1 MAKSLNIVIGA
12 DIEKLREGFNK
23 AIQVVQSSSGKMS
36 AEVAKS
42 AKSMEERLAAIATR
56 NPTMGSVRQ
65 LTQLAME
72 ARALGPEFAQ
82 VANEIIKQAGRMKDA
97 IGDTRA
103 EVGYFASDTRR
114 LDAVLGG
121 VQGLAGGFAAIEG
134 AMALA
139 GFENKNLQATMVK
152 LQGAMA
158 LVTGLQAVQN
168 ALQQESAAV
177 QGFLALRTTVLTAA
191 QTLYTTVSAG
201 AIGTQRALNIAMAAA
216 PWALAIAAISA
227 IVISIASYS
236 DKINQVSAEQKL
248 FNDINSETQKNFTE
262 EIKSVS
268 GLLAVVKN
276 HNASMQERKNAL
288 SEIQKIY
295 PDFLANQ
302 RLDKVSSE
310 ELKIASA
317 NLTAEIYKQAKAKAA
332 FTKLQELSAQMIDY
346 ELGKQQAQLSTQA
359 EINDLY
365 LKGATPS
372 QVQGYIQS
380 QKSMGV
386 IAAKNALEIQSQI
399 DAIINMSSAQGLSIT
414 PITKTTTAIE
424 KQTTAVSKNKELFEK
439 ELQLIKDHGK
449 ATGEAERFRIDS
461 NKKLKEK
468 AAADALKS
476 KQFSGAN
483 MIAGTAVAPV
493 LIQVKI
499 DPKSYSQ
506 IVQDFDK
513 LMTDVSNA
521 IASMGEDI
529 AVAFGEAIGGAM
541 SGQQDV
547 LANFGDAILTALG
560 GFMSQVGKM
569 LIAYAISIEKLKTAF
584 ANPTEAL
591 IAGIA
596 LVAIGAAIKSSM
608 KKGPSVQAFAEGGI
622 VRGPTLGLMG
632 EYPNARSN
640 PEVIAPLDKLRGM
653 LKSGDNSSGFIAS
666 TSIQGRDLAIVLERY
681 NKDSK
686 RG

>member
-23 AIQVVQSSSGKMS
+23 AIQVVQSSGKRMS
-36 AEVAKS
+36 DDVAKS

-97 IGDTRA
+97 IGDTRG
-103 EVGYFASDTRR
+103 EVAYFASDTRR

-121 VQGLAGGFAAIEG
+121 VQAVAGAFSAVQGAA
-134 AMALA
+134 ALF
-139 GFENKNLQATMVK
+139 GDENKELQQTMMK
-152 LQGAMA
+152 LQGAIA
-158 LVTGLQAVQN
+158 LVNGVTAISTALEQQSMFMKGLSTAATRIQTYVLGQATVAARVYAAALVATGAGAIIAGLVLIYN
-168 ALQQESAAV
+168 ALQSNAEAAEAAEEAQKKYTDELESFNNRAAKFV
-177 QGFLALRTTVLTAA
+177 ERELEYRKDLAVKKAKLAGNTEGEIAKIELEHMNKRLRT
-191 QTLYTTVSAG
+191 
-201 AIGTQRALNIAMAAA
+201 LN
-216 PWALAIAAISA
+216 
-227 IVISIASYS
+227 
-236 DKINQVSAEQKL
+236 KL
-248 FNDINSETQKNFTE
+248 HDQLGDDSE
-262 EIKSVS
+262 
-268 GLLAVVKN
+268 
-276 HNASMQERKNAL
+276 
-288 SEIQKIY
+288 
-295 PDFLANQ
+295 
-302 RLDKVSSE
+302 
-310 ELKIASA
+310 
-317 NLTAEIYKQAKAKAA
+317 
-332 FTKLQELSAQMIDY
+332 TKLQLTQTI
-346 ELGKQQAQLSTQA
+346 QQL
-359 EINDLY
+359 ENDII
-365 LKGATPS
+365 LKGLDN
-372 QVQGYIQS
+372 Q
-380 QKSMGV
+380 
-386 IAAKNALEIQSQI
+386 IAAKDKSV
-399 DAIINMSSAQGLSIT
+399 T
-414 PITKTTTAIE
+414 
-424 KQTTAVSKNKELFEK
+424 KNKELNKKQFDAEI
-439 ELQLIKDHGK
+439 QLIKDHGK

-622 VRGPTLGLMG
+622 VSGPTLGLMG

>member
-23 AIQVVQSSSGKMS
+23 AIAIVQKSSNQMS

-42 AKSMEERLAAIATR
+42 AKGMEERLAAIATR

-103 EVGYFASDTRR
+103 EVAYFGSDTRR

-121 VQGLAGGFAAIEG
+121 VQAVAGAFSAVQGAAALFG
-134 AMALA
+134 A
-139 GFENKNLQATMVK
+139 ENEDLQKTMVK
-152 LQGAMA
+152 LQGAIA
-158 LVTGLQAVQN
+158 LVNGVQAVSNILLDEN
-168 ALQQESAAV
+168 ATKTGILALANKIYTVATAGATAATIAFRVALFSIGFGVAIAGIAALAANFQKLKDYIFPADKALRDFNATLDKGIAKNENEIKILEAKGDTLGALALKEENLYKTLAKARANIGKNTKETWGKIIDDTKAALTVLGIERDKYNQSEQDKAQARVDEGQKEWQQESEKAYKQQV
-177 QGFLALRTTVLTAA
+177 ERNKKLLE
-191 QTLYTTVSAG
+191 
-201 AIGTQRALNIAMAAA
+201 
-216 PWALAIAAISA
+216 AAIEG
-227 IVISIASYS
+227 
-236 DKINQVSAEQKL
+236 INQ
-248 FNDINSETQKNFTE
+248 
-262 EIKSVS
+262 
-268 GLLAVVKN
+268 
-276 HNASMQERKNAL
+276 R
-288 SEIQKIY
+288 
-295 PDFLANQ
+295 
-302 RLDKVSSE
+302 
-310 ELKIASA
+310 
-317 NLTAEIYKQAKAKAA
+317 YK
-332 FTKLQELSAQMIDY
+332 
-346 ELGKQQAQLSTQA
+346 GQQ
-359 EINDLY
+359 
-365 LKGATPS
+365 
-372 QVQGYIQS
+372 
-380 QKSMGV
+380 
-386 IAAKNALEIQSQI
+386 
-399 DAIINMSSAQGLSIT
+399 
-414 PITKTTTAIE
+414 
-424 KQTTAVSKNKELFEK
+424 
-439 ELQLIKDHGK
+439 
-449 ATGEAERFRIDS
+449 EAERFWIDR
-461 NKKLKEK
+461 NKKLKDK
-468 AAADALKS
+468 AVADELKS

-499 DPKSYSQ
+499 DPKSFSQ

-569 LIAYAISIEKLKTAF
+569 LIAYAISIEKLQTAF

-596 LVAIGAAIKSSM
+596 LVAIGGAIKSSM
-608 KKGPSVQAFAEGGI
+608 KKGPSVPAFADGGI
-622 VRGPTLGLMG
+622 VSGPTLGLMG
-632 EYPNARSN
+632 EYPGASSN
-640 PEVIAPLDKLRGM
+640 PEVIAPLDKLKGM
-653 LKSGDNSSGFIAS
+653 LKTNDSSGFVAS

-681 NKDSK
+681 NRDSS